1 MIEKP
6 KLLLLEDS
14 DKGIDL
20 IMDSLSEYFDV
31 TWAKDQ
37 FQLEEKINAK
47 FQVIVTDVSINNC
60 EKQGFQLIDDLRVK
74 MRITRIPIV
83 VYSANVNIEDIE
95 EDQGKLFCG
104 YVDKG
109 NDMSGDVLLKTC
121 IDCAKERQNVV
132 SMNVW
137 EGQFTKLG
145 KLNHPLSDKIIGDLK
160 FLGIY
165 DIKTIKDLI
174 TQLKNDIENSEWK
187 SLEDL
192 LWIIWLSL
200 KNNRTK

>member
-20 IMDSLSEYFDV
+20 ILDSLSEYFDV

-37 FQLEEKINAK
+37 FQLEEKINAE

-60 EKQGFQLIDDLRVK
+60 EKQGFQLIDDLRVN

-95 EDQGKLFCG
+95 KEQGKLFCG

-109 NDMSGDVLLKTC
+109 NDASGDVLLQTC
-121 IDCAKERQNVV
+121 IDCAKERQNIV
-132 SMNVW
+132 SMSVW

-145 KLNHPLSDKIIGDLK
+145 KLNYSLSTEIIGELK
-160 FLGIY
+160 ILGIH
-165 DIKTIKDLI
+165 DIDTVKDLI
-174 TQLKNDIENSEWK
+174 IQLNHDIEDSEWK

-192 LWIIWLSL
+192 LWTLWFEFN
-200 KNNRTK
+200 K

>member
-37 FQLEEKINAK
+37 FQLEEKINAE
-47 FQVIVTDVSINNC
+47 FQVIVTDVSINDC

-95 EDQGKLFCG
+95 EEQGKLFCG

-121 IDCAKERQNVV
+121 IDCAKERQNIV
-132 SMNVW
+132 SMHVW
-137 EGQFTKLG
+137 EGQFEKLG
-145 KLNHPLSDKIIGDLK
+145 KLNQPLTDERIGNLK

-165 DIKTIKDLI
+165 DIKTNKDLI
-174 TQLKNDIENSEWK
+174 TQLKNNLEDSEWK
-187 SLEDL
+187 SLEEL
-192 LWIIWLSL
+192 LWIIWLEE
-200 KNNRTK
+200 KD